1 MRWPF
6 SQDRDVRRAAPACP
20 GAVRVALGET
30 RPRRI
35 AEALIRRA
43 VPTAC
48 IAALVAA
55 ACSKTANQPQRAAV
69 PVTVKQAVRAAVP
82 YTIQANGLVMPT
94 QLAQVAPQVDGIITH
109 VDFRE
114 GDDVTRGQALFQIE
128 PSPYQAAYEQALA
141 ALARDSATAE
151 NDEREVFRYNSLVKQ
166 DFVTHEQADQIRAT
180 AAAAVATVKSDR
192 ASVQTAAFNLRNT
205 TVRAPIEGRT
215 GALLVREGNLVHAAQ
230 NTPLVVINQIKPIL
244 VRFAV
249 PGTDLPLIQRYSSK
263 STPLAVT
270 AVPSTPS
277 SSDTTTPSGAPGDPT
292 GNSAYAS
299 SDTITMRP
307 LPSVPPALGNLF
319 FIDNAVDT
327 TTGTITLKA
336 SFANTG
342 GTLWAGE
349 FVATS
354 LQLFT
359 EQNALVVPAQ
369 AVQTGQ
375 QGTYVY
381 VVDSTGVARQRP
393 VSVERVA
400 GQVTVIASGLTQ
412 GERVVTDGQS
422 RLTPGAKVSILTS
435 AAAVASP
442 SAAKPGAKS
451 RRRASQ

>member
-1 MRWPF
+1 MRWP
-6 SQDRDVRRAAPACP
+6 SPQDRDVRRAAPACP
-20 GAVRVALGET
+20 GALRLTLGET
-30 RPRRI
+30 RQRRL
-35 AEALIRRA
+35 ADALIRRA
-43 VPTAC
+43 VSTAC
-48 IAALVAA
+48 LAALVAA
-55 ACSKTANQPQRAAV
+55 ACSKTKTQPQRAAV

-82 YTIQANGLVMPT
+82 YTIDANGLVMPT
-94 QLAQVAPQVDGIITH
+94 QLAQVAPQVDGIITR

-114 GDDVTRGQALFQIE
+114 GDDVSRGQPLFQIE

-151 NDEREVFRYNSLVKQ
+151 NDEREVFRYDSLVKQ
-166 DFVTHEQADQIRAT
+166 DYVTHEQADQIRAT
-180 AAAAVATVKSDR
+180 AAAAVATVKADR
-192 ASVQTAAFNLRNT
+192 ATVQTAAFNLRNT
-205 TVRAPIEGRT
+205 TVRAPIGGRT

-230 NTPLVVINQIKPIL
+230 NAPLVVINQIKPIL

-249 PGTDLPLIQRYSSK
+249 PGTDLPLIQRYSTHA
-263 STPLAVT
+263 TPLAVT

-277 SSDTTTPSGAPGDPT
+277 SADTTTPSGAPGDPS
-292 GNSAYAS
+292 GSPAYS
-299 SDTITMRP
+299 SDTITMRQ
-307 LPSVPPALGNLF
+307 LPAIPPALGTLF

-336 SFANTG
+336 TFDNTA

-359 EQNALVVPAQ
+359 EQHALVVPAQ

-381 VVDSTGVARQRP
+381 VVDSTGAARQRA

-400 GQVTVIASGLTQ
+400 GQVTVIASGLTE

-422 RLTPGAKVSILTS
+422 RITPGAKVSILTA

-442 SAAKPGAKS
+442 SAARPGGKS
-451 RRRASQ
+451 RKRASP